1 MEPGVIRGLEVGGS
15 ASKLVLGLGATV
27 MMQFGRIFGIG
38 KSGRGSWKGKV
49 SGQGGGAD
57 GGGGNIEVRGTED
70 SGADSGGKLSRA

>member
-1 MEPGVIRGLEVGGS
+1 
-15 ASKLVLGLGATV
+15 